1 MREHIWW
8 AEQPGKGV
16 RFDWGMHG
24 AVRLADPDGCL
35 VVVDV
40 LSFSTTVSV
49 AAQLG
54 TRIHPCAP
62 GDEIAAAYAR
72 RGGAKLAVPRHDLT
86 LKAPWPLSPAGLRI
100 APPTARLVLPCPDGS
115 AIAALAATTG
125 TTVVAA
131 CLRTVEAVGSWL
143 ISQGYGTSARP
154 VTAIAAGEHW
164 PGGSLRPATED
175 LLGAGALIAELAA
188 PGMGTQPDPLPLE
201 TRCRRG
207 GRGFGAA
214 KCSSCAGRR
223 GPIRYGDQNCSG
235 SDPPTS
241 AASSASPKMSAA
253 TVGANP
259 GGLHPGPAC
268 SARSRPGRRAPRRR
282 PAA

>member
-16 RFDWGMHG
+16 RFDWGMQG

-49 AAQLG
+49 AVQLG
-54 TRIHPCAP
+54 THIYPCAP

-72 RGGAKLAVPRHDLT
+72 REGAKLAVARHDVT
-86 LKAPWPLSPAGLRI
+86 PRAPWSLSPAGLRI
-100 APPTARLVLPCPDGS
+100 APPAARLVLPCPDGS

-125 TTVVAA
+125 AIVVAA
-131 CLRTVEAVGSWL
+131 CLRNVEAVGSWL

-154 VTAIAAGEHW
+154 VTVIAAGEHW

-175 LLGAGALIAELAA
+175 LLGAGALIAELVAQGA
-188 PGMGTQPDPLPLE
+188 GPLSVE
-201 TRCRRG
+201 
-207 GRGFGAA
+207 
-214 KCSSCAGRR
+214 
-223 GPIRYGDQNCSG
+223 
-235 SDPPTS
+235 
-241 AASSASPKMSAA
+241 AA
-253 TVGANP
+253 TARAACEATADLGMAIAACATSQHLAALGYVEDVVIAAGVDSCSVVP
-259 GGLHPGPAC
+259 VLDSEGTFTPA
-268 SARSRPGRRAPRRR
+268 R
-282 PAA
+282 